1 MDARWRIQLLGGLQ
15 ATQGGRVVSRFRS
28 QKYGLLLAYLAY
40 HQHRSHSR
48 EELTELLWPEGDPD
62 AGRLNLRVA
71 LSWLRQ
77 QLELPGPPTQGVIL
91 ADRAT
96 ARLNPAA
103 VTTDVAEFEATL
115 QAAAS
120 AESSSERAA
129 CLAQSVELHRGPLLP
144 GYYEGWIL
152 QEREWLAGRYF
163 QALGQLLAH
172 LEQAGDL
179 DRALQYAHRGV
190 NADPLWEEAHRDL
203 IRLYAVAGQPEAALR
218 QYRELE
224 RLLQEQ
230 LETVPSP
237 TTRALAREIER
248 QTLLRPPFAPAPP
261 LVGRPPAARE
271 SRLTPAQGENR
282 LVTIL
287 FADMSHSVETTQD
300 LHPEEAAALLNRL
313 LQGMVDVV
321 LKYEGRI
328 DRFLGDGMLAVFGTL
343 QAHEDDP
350 ERAIR
355 AAMEIREVAQR
366 LGLDVTAGINT
377 GEVYVGA
384 IGSEK
389 HQEMTVVGPV
399 VNLASRLQG
408 QAEPGQLLVGETTY
422 QLTRRAFEF
431 SSLSLQIKGLT
442 LPVTAYTVQRALPHP
457 EKARGI
463 EGLRAE
469 LIGRDEELAKLK
481 EAVAQVLQGRGQMV
495 TLIGEAGVGK
505 SRLVA
510 ELKAGVGCWVLGVGS
525 GRSVPTPNTQYP
537 TPLFLEGR
545 CLELAM
551 SASYSVFIDLFRH
564 YFAWTPEGEERAS
577 GERLD
582 ACLRELIQ
590 QGELTAEHAAE
601 IGPLLGHLFSLRF
614 GNDWDL
620 RLKNASPDQI
630 KHQTFMAVRDFLLA
644 LAQHQPLLLV
654 FEDLHWADSLSLDL
668 LSLLMEALSL
678 APILLLC
685 VYRPERDHKCWRLG
699 SIAAQKCAGCYTE
712 LYLRELAPAQSRRLV
727 ESLLTLEALPVSV
740 KELILEKARGNPFFV
755 EEVVRSLIDI
765 GLLYREGTG
774 THGFAV
780 GAWRAH
786 DAIDSLT
793 VPESVQSVIL
803 SRVDRLRPELKQL
816 LQRASVM
823 GRVFRRRLLEQ
834 TVLSSQS
841 SVVSEDQ
848 QRTTDNRQLPPGL
861 EAALWELEER
871 ALIYQE
877 RVVPEEEYSFKHVL
891 TQETVYQSLLRRQR
905 AMLHQ
910 QVAEAIEALYA
921 PGLDEFYEQLAYH
934 YERSNADEQAV
945 AYLLKAGEKARR
957 AYLNEEAI
965 GYFQRTLKRLDA
977 PPSSI
982 ANPKPKMEQRLEAL
996 TGLGRIYHGI
1006 GRESEAEEC
1015 FRQAIALGKEIGLS
1029 PRELARLH
1037 SWLGDLL
1044 WWQSRFDELIRV
1056 GEEGL
1061 ALLDDDT
1068 ESVEAV
1074 LMKDSIAVGHGCLG
1088 DYMETMREFAERNA
1102 QLIER
1107 LPYSE
1112 ELRPAYVHVF
1122 EAYADSEKNIDKA
1135 IKWLRHLEQEAEQR
1149 HHLTALA
1156 DVPRYIASVT
1166 TDTGNLQEAI
1176 LYRQRALEL
1185 YAKIGDTKHQTMCL
1199 SNQARTFLSLGDL
1212 QKAAE
1217 YTLKGLELAE
1227 TVGDKLHIAESHM
1240 RVGTILLCQSLESTE
1255 EDRCQKAAQ
1264 AFQKAVQLFGET
1276 GQFYLEAQANSS
1288 LGRVYLAYGE
1298 RREASKQFQKAL
1310 VLEKTNVGAF
1320 AAALSGLEEAHED
1333 PATFRAFC
1341 GRFREEHPEVVD
1353 TPFTQWFL
1361 EPGEPIGFSQQ
1372 RVHDE
1377 FVAALSSDWVWQDLF
1392 DDCSFTV
1399 QNGLEL
1405 HAATGRNLWH
1415 LNLSAP
1421 RLVRSATGD
1430 FAIETVC
1437 GCVSGENPAIG
1448 GLLLWKDRENFLRLD
1463 RGLRGEHEV
1472 SFLGCRENKDLIIG
1486 RGRLAS
1492 DRVFLRLERLDGRVN
1507 GLCSSDGQ
1515 SWHTVGH
1522 GEFSVEDPV
1531 EVGVYAIGD
1540 IDRTLYPGA
1549 YPEGTA
1555 IRFESFQLR
1564 C

>member
-1 MDARWRIQLLGGLQ
+1 MDVRWRIQLLGRLQ

-40 HQHRSHSR
+40 HQHSSHAR
-48 EELTELLWPEGDPD
+48 EELVELLWPEGDPD

-77 QLELPGPPTQGVIL
+77 QLEFPGSPTQGVIL
-91 ADRAT
+91 ADRVSV
-96 ARLNPAA
+96 RLNPAA

-115 QAAAS
+115 KAAAS

-129 CLAQSVELHRGPLLP
+129 GLAQAVELCRGPLLP
-144 GYYEGWIL
+144 GYYEPWIL

-163 QALGQLLAH
+163 QALGQLLGH

-179 DRALQYAHRGV
+179 DQALQFAHRGV
-190 NADPLWEEAHRDL
+190 TADPLREEAHLAL
-203 IRLYAVAGQPEAALR
+203 IRLYATAGQPEAALR

-230 LETVPSP
+230 LGAVPSP
-237 TTRALAREIER
+237 STQTLAREIER
-248 QTLLRPPFAPAPP
+248 QTLLHPPFSPIPP
-261 LVGRPPAARE
+261 LVGRPSATCEA
-271 SRLTPAQGENR
+271 RLTPAQGENR
-282 LVTIL
+282 LVTVL
-287 FADMSHSVETTQD
+287 FADMSHSVETTRD
-300 LHPEEAAALLNRL
+300 LHPEEAAALINRL
-313 LQGMVDVV
+313 LKVMVDVV

-328 DRFLGDGMLAVFGTL
+328 DHFLGDGMLAVFGTL
-343 QAHEDDP
+343 RAHEDDP

-355 AAMEIREVAQR
+355 AALEIRESAQH
-366 LGLDVTAGINT
+366 LGLEVTAGINT

-384 IGSEK
+384 VGSEK

-457 EKARGI
+457 EKTRGI

-481 EAVAQVLQGRGQMV
+481 AALAAVLRGQGQMV

-505 SRLVA
+505 SRLVG
-510 ELKAGVGCWVLGVGS
+510 ELKAAVGVQEAPPEHLNT
-525 GRSVPTPNTQYP
+525 RTPEHP
-537 TPLFLEGR
+537 PLWLEGR
-545 CLELAM
+545 CLELSMTAG
-551 SASYSVFIDLFRH
+551 YSVFVDLFRN
-564 YFAWTPEGEERAS
+564 YFAWTPEEADRAR
-577 GERLD
+577 GERLN
-582 ACLRELIQ
+582 ACLREFIE
-590 QGELTAEHAAE
+590 QGDLTAEQAAE
-601 IGPLLGHLFSLRF
+601 IGPLLGPLLSLRF
-614 GNDWDL
+614 GNEWDL
-620 RLKNASPDQI
+620 RLKNASPEQI

-644 LAQHQPLLLV
+644 LARRQPLLLV

-668 LSLLMEALSL
+668 ISLLMETLSL
-678 APILLLC
+678 TPIFLLC
-685 VYRPERDHKCWRLG
+685 IYRPEREHKCWRLG

-712 LYLRELAPAQSRRLV
+712 LHLRELAPAQSRRLV

-740 KELILEKARGNPFFV
+740 KELILEKSRGNPFFL
-755 EEVVRSLIDI
+755 EEVIRSLIDV
-765 GLLYREGTG
+765 GMLYREGEI
-774 THGFAV
+774 
-780 GAWRAH
+780 WRAH
-786 DAIDSLT
+786 AGIDDLA
-793 VPESVQSVIL
+793 VPESVQSIIL
-803 SRVDRLRPELKQL
+803 SRVDRLRPELKQV

-834 TVLSSQS
+834 TVIHHQQPVEEEPLT
-841 SVVSEDQ
+841 SEH
-848 QRTTDNRQLPPGL
+848 RQLPPGL

-877 RVVPEEEYSFKHVL
+877 RVVPEEEYSFRHVL

-905 AMLHQ
+905 SVLHQ
-910 QVAEAIEALYA
+910 RVAEAIEALYA

-934 YERSNADEQAV
+934 YERSSADEKAV
-945 AYLLKAGEKARR
+945 EYLLKAGEKARR

-965 GYFQRTLKRLDA
+965 GYFQRTLERLETANSRRQTGDGSVAEPA
-977 PPSSI
+977 PLPSPVCRLPS
-982 ANPKPKMEQRLEAL
+982 QLRLEAL

-1006 GRESEAEEC
+1006 GREPEAEEC
-1015 FRQAIALGKEIGLS
+1015 FQQAIALGKEIGLT

-1044 WWQSRFDELIRV
+1044 WWQSRFDELIRA
-1056 GEEGL
+1056 GEDGL
-1061 ALLDDDT
+1061 ALLGDDT

-1074 LMKDSIAVGHGCLG
+1074 LMRDLIALGYVNKEGH
-1088 DYMETMREFAERNA
+1088 TWREFADRNVP
-1102 QLIER
+1102 LIER

-1112 ELRPAYVHVF
+1112 ELRPAYIHVL
-1122 EAYADSEKNIDKA
+1122 EAYTESEKNIDKA
-1135 IKWLRHLEQEAEQR
+1135 IKWLRSLEQKAEQL

-1156 DVPRYIASVT
+1156 DVPRYIASIT
-1166 TDTGNLQEAI
+1166 TDAGNLQEAI
-1176 LYRQRALEL
+1176 LHRQRALEL
-1185 YAKIGDTKHQTMCL
+1185 YTKIGDTKHQTMCL
-1199 SNQARTFLSLGDL
+1199 SNQARTYLSLGDL
-1212 QKAAE
+1212 QRAVE
-1217 YTLKGLELAE
+1217 FTQKGRELAGS
-1227 TVGDKLHIAESHM
+1227 VGSKMHRAELQM
-1240 RVGTILLCQSLESTE
+1240 RHGTILLCESVLSTQE
-1255 EDRCQKAAQ
+1255 ERWQEPAR
-1264 AFQKAVQLFGET
+1264 AFHEAVQLFRET
-1276 GQFYLEAQANSS
+1276 GQFYLEAQATSS
-1288 LGRVYLAYGE
+1288 LGRVYLACGK
-1298 RREASKQFQKAL
+1298 RDEASRQFQKAL
-1310 VLEKTNVGAF
+1310 VPERANIGAF
-1320 AAALSGLEEAHED
+1320 AAALSGLEEAHDHPEK
-1333 PATFRAFC
+1333 FRAFC
-1341 GRFREEHPEVVD
+1341 DRFREEHPEVANL
-1353 TPFTQWFL
+1353 PFAQWFL

-1377 FVAALSSDWVWQDLF
+1377 FLAALSADWVWQDPF
-1392 DDCSFTV
+1392 GDCSFTA
-1399 QNGLEL
+1399 QNGLEV
-1405 HAATGRNLWH
+1405 HAANGRNLWR

-1421 RLVRSATGD
+1421 RLVRPAAGD

-1437 GCVSGENPAIG
+1437 GSVSGVKPSIG

-1463 RGLRGEHEV
+1463 RGLSGEHEI
-1472 SFLGCRENKDLIIG
+1472 SLLGCRENNDLFIG

-1515 SWHTVGH
+1515 SWYTLGH
-1522 GEFSVEDPV
+1522 AEFAVEDPV

-1540 IDRTLYPGA
+1540 IDRTVYPGA
-1549 YPEGTA
+1549 HPEGTA
-1555 IRFESFQLR
+1555 IRFEWFRLW